1 MASTLALDLDSAVP
15 SPGRLAAPDATRR
28 SRSVLSHCPGPACDV
43 RNDDPHRIQHVGP
56 APDDHRLTL
65 DDLVLGVWEGL
76 SSHHTVTCPVCSG
89 KMAPR
94 YGSGA
99 RPVGGRCRRCG
110 STLG

>member
-1 MASTLALDLDSAVP
+1 MTPTALALDLAFERP
-15 SPGRLAAPDATRR
+15 SILGGSRHDDPSSHGHAPHAAPTSD
-28 SRSVLSHCPGPACDV
+28 HGP
-43 RNDDPHRIQHVGP
+43 
-56 APDDHRLTL
+56 TL
-65 DDLVLGVWEGL
+65 DQVMVGVWEGL

-99 RPVGGRCRRCG
+99 RPVGGRCQRCG

>member
-1 MASTLALDLDSAVP
+1 MTSLVLGLDFDRPSIFGRSRYDPASH
-15 SPGRLAAPDATRR
+15 GHAAPRDDR
-28 SRSVLSHCPGPACDV
+28 SSHS
-43 RNDDPHRIQHVGP
+43 
-56 APDDHRLTL
+56 RLTL

-89 KMAPR
+89 KMTPR

-99 RPVGGRCRRCG
+99 RPVGGRCKRCA

>member
-1 MASTLALDLDSAVP
+1 MASTVALDTSARYRQVSPARIAVP
-15 SPGRLAAPDATRR
+15 GDARWAGT
-28 SRSVLSHCPGPACDV
+28 V
-43 RNDDPHRIQHVGP
+43 RQHGP
-56 APDDHRLTL
+56 APVGAVRGGETPRRTL
-65 DDLVLGVWEGL
+65 DDLIVGVWEGL

-99 RPVGGRCRRCG
+99 RPVGGRCKRCA

>member
-1 MASTLALDLDSAVP
+1 MTLTLALDTSARNRQA
-15 SPGRLAAPDATRR
+15 SPARIVVSDDAHRAGT
-28 SRSVLSHCPGPACDV
+28 V
-43 RNDDPHRIQHVGP
+43 REHGP
-56 APDDHRLTL
+56 APVGGVRGGEAPRRTL
-65 DDLVLGVWEGL
+65 DDLVVGVWEGL

-99 RPVGGRCRRCG
+99 RPVGGRCTRCG

>member
-1 MASTLALDLDSAVP
+1 MTTALALDLGLDRP
-15 SPGRLAAPDATRR
+15 SILDGARDDRHAPSGRFPRERMRQPHTHHA
-28 SRSVLSHCPGPACDV
+28 SHD
-43 RNDDPHRIQHVGP
+43 
-56 APDDHRLTL
+56 RLTL
-65 DDLVLGVWEGL
+65 DDVITGVWEGL
-76 SSHHTVTCPVCSG
+76 STHHTVTCPVCSG

>member
-1 MASTLALDLDSAVP
+1 MTSTFALDLGFDRP
-15 SPGRLAAPDATRR
+15 SILGR
-28 SRSVLSHCPGPACDV
+28 SRD
-43 RNDDPHRIQHVGP
+43 DDPASHGH
-56 APDDHRLTL
+56 APRDDRSSHSRLTL

-89 KMAPR
+89 KMTPR

-99 RPVGGRCRRCG
+99 RPVGGRCKRCA

>member
-1 MASTLALDLDSAVP
+1 MTTALALDLGFDRP
-15 SPGRLAAPDATRR
+15 SILGGSRDEPGDPHGRPLHDHARTPHEHGRLPHGHHA
-28 SRSVLSHCPGPACDV
+28 SHDG
-43 RNDDPHRIQHVGP
+43 
-56 APDDHRLTL
+56 LTL
-65 DDLVLGVWEGL
+65 DDLITGVWEGL
-76 SSHHTVTCPVCSG
+76 STHHTVTCPVCSG

>member
-1 MASTLALDLDSAVP
+1 MTTALAFDLGFDRP
-15 SPGRLAAPDATRR
+15 SILGGSREEQPG
-28 SRSVLSHCPGPACDV
+28 SH
-43 RNDDPHRIQHVGP
+43 RP
-56 APDDHRLTL
+56 APHEHHASHSRLTL
-65 DDLVLGVWEGL
+65 DQLITGVWEGL

-99 RPVGGRCRRCG
+99 RPVGGCCQRCG

>member
-1 MASTLALDLDSAVP
+1 MTSALALDLGFARP
-15 SPGRLAAPDATRR
+15 SILGGSGDRLAARVSAH
-28 SRSVLSHCPGPACDV
+28 SS
-43 RNDDPHRIQHVGP
+43 
-56 APDDHRLTL
+56 DHRPTL
-65 DDLVLGVWEGL
+65 DEVLVGVWEGL

-99 RPVGGRCRRCG
+99 RPVGGRCQRCG

>member
-1 MASTLALDLDSAVP
+1 MTTTALAVNRGFERP
-15 SPGRLAAPDATRR
+15 SILGGSRDHDPSSHRHAP
-28 SRSVLSHCPGPACDV
+28 RSVHASDNRP
-43 RNDDPHRIQHVGP
+43 
-56 APDDHRLTL
+56 TL
-65 DDLVLGVWEGL
+65 DEVLSGVWEGL

-99 RPVGGRCRRCG
+99 RPVGGRCQRCG

>member
-1 MASTLALDLDSAVP
+1 M
-15 SPGRLAAPDATRR
+15 R
-28 SRSVLSHCPGPACDV
+28 C
-43 RNDDPHRIQHVGP
+43 II
-56 APDDHRLTL
+56 
-65 DDLVLGVWEGL
+65 GVWEGL

>member
-1 MASTLALDLDSAVP
+1 MTSALALDLGFERP
-15 SPGRLAAPDATRR
+15 SILGGSHGGRP
-28 SRSVLSHCPGPACDV
+28 SSHGHGPRGVHAS
-43 RNDDPHRIQHVGP
+43 
-56 APDDHRLTL
+56 DHRPTL
-65 DDLVLGVWEGL
+65 DDLLVGVWEGL

-99 RPVGGRCRRCG
+99 RPVGGRCQRCG

>member
-1 MASTLALDLDSAVP
+1 MTPTALALDLDLGFERP
-15 SPGRLAAPDATRR
+15 SILGGRDHRRATPVSTHSSDNRPTLDE
-28 SRSVLSHCPGPACDV
+28 VLS
-43 RNDDPHRIQHVGP
+43 
-56 APDDHRLTL
+56 
-65 DDLVLGVWEGL
+65 GVWEGL

-99 RPVGGRCRRCG
+99 RPVGGRCNRCG

>member
-1 MASTLALDLDSAVP
+1 MTSALALDVGFERP
-15 SPGRLAAPDATRR
+15 SILGG
-28 SRSVLSHCPGPACDV
+28 SHH
-43 RNDDPHRIQHVGP
+43 DDPVSRGHAPRDAHASAHRP
-56 APDDHRLTL
+56 TL
-65 DDLVLGVWEGL
+65 DDVVVGVWEGL

-99 RPVGGRCRRCG
+99 RPVGGRCQRCG

>member
-1 MASTLALDLDSAVP
+1 MTPIALTLDFERPSILGGAHHDDSSSHGHAPRDDRP
-15 SPGRLAAPDATRR
+15 SD
-28 SRSVLSHCPGPACDV
+28 S
-43 RNDDPHRIQHVGP
+43 
-56 APDDHRLTL
+56 RLTL
-65 DDLVLGVWEGL
+65 DQLITGVWEGL

-99 RPVGGRCRRCG
+99 RPVGGRCQRCG

>member
-1 MASTLALDLDSAVP
+1 MTTALALDTSARHRQASPVRIGVP
-15 SPGRLAAPDATRR
+15 SDARR
-28 SRSVLSHCPGPACDV
+28 AGTV
-43 RNDDPHRIQHVGP
+43 RQHGP
-56 APDDHRLTL
+56 APVGDARGGETPRRTL
-65 DDLVLGVWEGL
+65 DDLVVGVWEGL

-99 RPVGGRCRRCG
+99 RPVGGRCTRCG

>member
-1 MASTLALDLDSAVP
+1 MTTTLALDLGLDRP
-15 SPGRLAAPDATRR
+15 SILGRPGRDPSG
-28 SRSVLSHCPGPACDV
+28 SRAGSPHDPGRPPHQHHASHDGP
-43 RNDDPHRIQHVGP
+43 
-56 APDDHRLTL
+56 TL
-65 DDLVLGVWEGL
+65 DDLVVGVWEGL

-99 RPVGGRCRRCG
+99 RPVGGRCQRCG

>member
-1 MASTLALDLDSAVP
+1 MTTALALDLGFERP
-15 SPGRLAAPDATRR
+15 SIFGGSP
-28 SRSVLSHCPGPACDV
+28 
-43 RNDDPHRIQHVGP
+43 NDDP
-56 APDDHRLTL
+56 APHGHAPGDDRSSHSRLTL
-65 DDLVLGVWEGL
+65 DDLVVGVWEGL

-99 RPVGGRCRRCG
+99 RPVGGRCQRCG

>member
-1 MASTLALDLDSAVP
+1 MTTAFALDLGLERP
-15 SPGRLAAPDATRR
+15 PILGG
-28 SRSVLSHCPGPACDV
+28 SRS
-43 RNDDPHRIQHVGP
+43 DDPASHGHAAR
-56 APDDHRLTL
+56 DDHSSHSRLTL
-65 DDLVLGVWEGL
+65 DDIVVGVWEGL

-99 RPVGGRCRRCG
+99 RPVGGRCQRCG